1 MSLFESHVVA
11 EQSACMHTMHKIKDC
26 QHRKIESSLY
36 KSSNFLQLAL
46 IACCYRVASL
56 VDTVT
61 MDAIFVGHL
70 ISYLSVTYS
79 IAKSISL
86 NVRHEAR
93 IPQITRVI
101 ISMVDCLDACRVEVN
116 KQLPFFKQLYRI
128 GEKIDNLMVQSDR
141 LV

>member
-61 MDAIFVGHL
+61 MDAIFVGHW

-86 NVRHEAR
+86 SVRQEAR
-93 IPQITRVI
+93 IPQITRMI
-101 ISMVDCLDACRVEVN
+101 ISMVDCLDEWRSISNFHFLNNYTGLER
-116 KQLPFFKQLYRI
+116 KLI
-128 GEKIDNLMVQSDR
+128 T
-141 LV
+141 